1 MNNLE
6 NLVIYFS
13 NLSAFYIFSIA
24 ISVAVVILTVY
35 LGWITRSEDAA
46 KNYDPMEDHS
56 KVQNECEESSEDES
70 LRIESMGQLKS
81 ARIRSLE
88 NTLTNEQREEEKKKS
103 RLWQRNKML
112 IYKQV
117 FRTAIMYA
125 VPIWSTWCATRKKAI
140 QRIQNKVL
148 KMILRLP
155 PWHSTEDLHRIA
167 GIESIEEIA
176 NKIISNF
183 RGKSMQSSIAEIR
196 SLYN

>member
-88 NTLTNEQREEEKKKS
+88 NTLTNEQREEEKKIECEQLAAIFELLK
-103 RLWQRNKML
+103 
-112 IYKQV
+112 KQNED
-117 FRTAIMYA
+117 FSLGSDINE
-125 VPIWSTWCATRKKAI
+125 
-140 QRIQNKVL
+140 QDL
-148 KMILRLP
+148 KEQL
-155 PWHSTEDLHRIA
+155 T
-167 GIESIEEIA
+167 
-176 NKIISNF
+176 
-183 RGKSMQSSIAEIR
+183 
-196 SLYN
+196 LYR